1 MNNGK
6 FTFGSNLVNH
16 KGEAQSIA
24 STAQLVGIYFSAH
37 WCPPCR
43 GFTPVLAEFYK
54 HVNSKEKVLEI
65 VFASSDK
72 DEKSFNEYF
81 ETMPWIA
88 LDFKDRDSKNSWGQT
103 FGVRGIPMFVLLNKD
118 GTMISDNARMDVQ
131 NANNNTDE
139 MNAVL
144 KRWLEKK

>member
-16 KGEAQSIA
+16 KGEAQTIA
-24 STAQLVGIYFSAH
+24 STAKLVGIYFSAH

-54 HVNSKEKVLEI
+54 HVNSNEKVLEI

-72 DEKSFNEYF
+72 DEESFNEYF

-88 LDFKDRDSKNSWGQT
+88 LDFKDRDSKNSWSQT
-103 FGVRGIPMFVLLNKD
+103 FGVQGIPMFVLLNAE
-118 GTMISDNARMDVQ
+118 GTIISNNARGDVQ
-131 NANNNTDE
+131 KAGKDMGK

-144 KRWLEKK
+144 KRWLED